1 MGVRMAI
8 EVENI
13 VWDTDG
19 EPVDGLP
26 EEMSF
31 EADFDDEEPSEAEI
45 NHAATEHMSD
55 ATGWCVT
62 SFGFKSVAKV
72 DAEPAPGI

>member
-8 EVENI
+8 EVEDI

-26 EEMSF
+26 TEMSF
-31 EADFDDEEPSEAEI
+31 EADFDGDEPSEAEI
-45 NHAATEHMSD
+45 NHAATEHMSNE
-55 ATGWCVT
+55 TGWLVE
-62 SFGFKSVAKV
+62 SFGFKSVGKV
-72 DAEPAPGI
+72 DAPTVPGI